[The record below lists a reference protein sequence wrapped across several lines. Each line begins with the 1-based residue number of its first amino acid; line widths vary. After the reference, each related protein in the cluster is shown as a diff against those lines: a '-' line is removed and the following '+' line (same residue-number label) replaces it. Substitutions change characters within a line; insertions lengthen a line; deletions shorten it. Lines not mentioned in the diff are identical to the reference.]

1 MVDVGFS
8 GWMNYISLGLPAS
21 GMTDAYTGADLFVDA
36 LEQYGVQHVF
46 GNPGTTELP
55 IMTALPESDID
66 YILGLQEDI
75 ATGMAAGYAS
85 TRRYHAD
92 DNPAINPVG
101 VVNLHIT
108 PGLAHGLGNVF
119 GAMYGGV
126 PLVVTAGNHELDFRH
141 EEPLLTGDLEQLV
154 DQFCKFSTEV
164 THINSLP
171 MLVRR
176 AFRVAL
182 TPPTGPVFLALPA
195 DVMMTETDDTP
206 ERLGAIP
213 DAGRG
218 DLSQIEAAA
227 DYFVAADQP
236 VIVLGDHVAR
246 AGTTAVDAAIDL
258 AEAAGARVH
267 GEILASEVNYPTEH
281 DHWIS
286 FMAADEGLASM
297 MMDTDTLA
305 LIGCSTNTTL
315 LRHENP
321 LISDETSTIQI
332 SSDAWEVGKNHPA
345 DAAIIGDPGDVMAA
359 IADRVTD
366 RLDDTERQA
375 RTEYVQTMKES
386 LAATMED
393 IGEDEK
399 PPGDTRS
406 SKAEVVDH
414 MVDVAPDA
422 YIVDEGVT
430 SKFALLTRFPFA
442 KEQYISNKGGGLG
455 YGLPAAVG
463 AAVAESLQDDPK
475 SVVGYIGDGSY
486 LYYPN
491 SIYSAVRHNL
501 DLTIVIPDNRNYR
514 ILKDNTLTMMGGD
527 EDDYD
532 FVGMDFDPHVDIP
545 KNAESHGARG
555 HLIETP
561 DEFPPVYEE
570 ALATPGTDV
579 IDVLVHD

>member
-1 MVDVGFS
+1 MANS
-8 GWMNYISLGLPAS
+8 
-21 GMTDAYTGADLFVDA
+21 YTGADLFVDA

-55 IMTALPESDID
+55 IMNALSHSDLE
-66 YILGLQEDI
+66 YVLGLQEDV

-92 DNPAINPVG
+92 DDPDVNPVG
-101 VVNLHIT
+101 VVNLHVT

-119 GAMYGGV
+119 GAMYGGAPV
-126 PLVVTAGNHELDFRH
+126 VVTAGNHELDFRH
-141 EEPLLTGDLEQLV
+141 EEPILTGDLERLV
-154 DQFCKFSTEV
+154 DQFCKMSAEV
-164 THINSLP
+164 THVDSLP
-171 MLVRR
+171 MLLRR

-195 DVMMTETDDTP
+195 DVMQTETDRTP
-206 ERLGAIP
+206 ERLGPIP

-218 DLSQIEAAA
+218 DPQQIEAAA
-227 DYFVAADQP
+227 DYFVEADQP
-236 VIVLGDHVAR
+236 VLVLGDHVAR
-246 AGTTAVDAAIDL
+246 AGKQAVDAAIEL

-305 LIGCSTNTTL
+305 LVGTSTNTTL

-321 LISDETSTIQI
+321 LVDEDTTTIQI
-332 SSDAWEVGKNHPA
+332 SSDPWEVGKNHPA
-345 DAAIIGDPGDVMAA
+345 DAAVVGDPGHVMGE
-359 IADRVTD
+359 IAERVDD
-366 RLDDTERQA
+366 RLDDEEQEA
-375 RTEYVQTMKES
+375 RADYVQTMKQS
-386 LAATMED
+386 LAGTMQD

-399 PPGDTRS
+399 PEGDERS
-406 SKAEVVDH
+406 SKAELVDN
-414 MVDVAPDA
+414 MIEVDDEV

-430 SKFALLTRFPFA
+430 SKFAMLTRFPFD
-442 KEQYISNKGGGLG
+442 KEQYLSNKGGGLG

-463 AAVAESLQDDPK
+463 AAFAESIQDDPRT
-475 SVVGYIGDGSY
+475 VVGYVGDGSY
-486 LYYPN
+486 LYYPH
-491 SIYSAVRHNL
+491 SIYSAARHDL
-501 DLTIVIPDNRNYR
+501 DLTVVVSDNRNYR
-514 ILKDNTLTMMGGD
+514 ILKNNTLKMLGG
-527 EDDYD
+527 EEADYD

-555 HLIETP
+555 HLVETP
-561 DEFPPVYEE
+561 EAFPDVYEE
-570 ALATPGTDV
+570 ALESSGTDV